1 LTTARPDAAPSYT
14 DRLARLRAAF
24 PDHGID
30 ALLVT
35 HPPNLR
41 YLTGF
46 DGSMGALLVLRDS
59 CALLVDGRYAT
70 AARDRV
76 ASTRGLDATGVV
88 LVSGSYEAAIGRALA
103 AAGCQRAGIEAAV
116 MTVSRLNRIAA
127 ELDRSVAEAG
137 AGRRSSL
144 ISTEGLVEDARL
156 VKDEVEIGTLRTAA
170 RMLSEVARQVL
181 PRVQLG
187 RTELDIAA
195 EVDDMLRRAGFER
208 PAFDTI
214 VASGPN
220 SALPH
225 ARPGRRELGP
235 GDGVLLDFGGVHDG
249 YCVDLTRTVQLPP
262 VADAF
267 MRLYD
272 AVRAAH
278 RAALAAAAPG
288 VTAGAVDTAARRVL
302 EQHGL
307 GEAFL
312 HGTGHGLGLEI
323 HERPRLGR
331 ADTMAVDEVLVAGMV
346 FTVEPGAYLAGIGG
360 VRLED
365 DVLLVEGG
373 CEVLTDVPLDPS
385 AQGLPA

>member
-1 LTTARPDAAPSYT
+1 LTAARPQAAPPYAG
-14 DRLARLRAAF
+14 RLARLRAAF
-24 PDHGID
+24 PHHGID

-46 DGSMGALLVLRDS
+46 DGSMGALLVLRES

-76 ASTRGLDATGVV
+76 ASTRGLEATGVV

-103 AAGCQRAGIEAAV
+103 AAGCQQAGIEAAV
-116 MTVSRLNRIAA
+116 MTVSRLNRIEA
-127 ELDRSVAEAG
+127 ELDHAAAEAG
-137 AGRRSSL
+137 AGQRVGL
-144 ISTEGLVEDARL
+144 VSTEGLVEDARL

-170 RMLSEVARQVL
+170 RMLSAVARQVL
-181 PRVQLG
+181 PRVQVG

-195 EVDDMLRRAGFER
+195 EADAMLRRAGFDR

-225 ARPGRRELGP
+225 ARPGRRVLEP

-249 YCVDLTRTVQLPP
+249 YCVDLTRTVHLAP
-262 VADAF
+262 VGDAF
-267 MRLYD
+267 VRLYD

-278 RAALAAAAPG
+278 TAAIAAAAPG
-288 VTAGAVDTAARRVL
+288 VTAGAVDAAARRVL

-331 ADTMAVDEVLVAGMV
+331 TDTMAVNEILVSGMV

-373 CEVLTDVPLDPS
+373 CEVLTDVPLEPVVPGT
-385 AQGLPA
+385 A